1 MVEELFRRFKIGPVE
16 IRNRIVMP
24 PMVTF
29 LANENGGVTQ
39 RMIDYYT
46 ERARGGAGLI
56 IVESAYVREEDRDF
70 GRLGI
75 ENPQLQVGLSELAE
89 SIQEWGAKTF
99 LQLNHRGGVLSIHK
113 GKGPDE
119 LTLEEIETIIEAF
132 SLAALRAQKAGFDGV
147 EIHGGNIYLVTQFL
161 SPLTNHRKDQY
172 GQTLEGRMKFPTD
185 ILLGIRKKVG
195 NEFPVS
201 FRMVGHQYTDGG
213 LNLEDGQRIAR
224 RMEEAGASLLHVV
237 AASPGA
243 PYVHVPPMAF
253 SRGCH
258 VSLAAEIKKV
268 VRLPVIAV
276 GRINDPVLADRILA
290 EGKADLI
297 AMGRALIADP
307 YLPLKAKE
315 GKLEDI
321 RKCLAC
327 NYCRKRIIQL
337 NKTIRCAINPEAGRE
352 RDARISTSPKP
363 KKVLIV
369 GGGPGGME
377 AARVLALRGH
387 RVTLHEKG
395 ETLGGQVNL
404 AILPPHKEELRNI
417 LDYLVPQ
424 MGKLNVE
431 VGLQKEATKKT
442 IEKENPDVIILATGA
457 NPLIPEIPG
466 LNRKRIFTP
475 EEVLKGNRP
484 PGENIIVVGGGM
496 VGCEIAEYLASKGK
510 KVAIVEKLPEI
521 AFGEETCTKN
531 LLLERLNKL
540 EVKLITESEIV
551 SVQGT
556 KANLNKK
563 GEALQVE
570 ADGIVAALGAKPN
583 DSLESYLGSSGRTF
597 FVIGDGREARD
608 VGAAIHE
615 GFRVAMEI

>member
-1 MVEELFRRFKIGPVE
+1 MEELFRPFKIGPVE

-24 PMVTF
+24 PMVTC

-46 ERARGGAGLI
+46 ERAKGGAGLI

-89 SIQEWGAKTF
+89 AIQENGARTF

-119 LTLEEIETIIEAF
+119 LTLEEIETITEAF
-132 SLAALRAQKAGFDGV
+132 SLAALRAQRTGFDGV
-147 EIHGGNIYLVTQFL
+147 EIHGGNVYLITQFL

-172 GQTLEGRMKFPTD
+172 GQTREGRMKFAID
-185 ILLGIRKKVG
+185 ILLRVRKKVG
-195 NEFPVS
+195 DEFPVS

-213 LNLEDGQRIAR
+213 LNLEDGQKIAQ
-224 RMEEAGASLLHVV
+224 RMEEAGASVLHVV
-237 AASPGA
+237 AASPVA

-253 SRGCH
+253 PRGCH
-258 VSLAAEIKKV
+258 VSLAAEIKKAT
-268 VRLPVIAV
+268 RLPVIAV
-276 GRINDPVLADRILA
+276 GRINDPVLADQILA

-307 YLPLKAKE
+307 YLPLKARK
-315 GKLEDI
+315 GRLEDI

-352 RDARISTSPKP
+352 RDARISISAKP

-395 ETLGGQVNL
+395 GTLGGQVNL
-404 AILPPHKEELRNI
+404 AILPPYKEELRNI

-424 MGKLNVE
+424 MRKLNVK
-431 VGLQKEATKKT
+431 VCLQKEVTKKT

-475 EEVLKGNRP
+475 EEVLKGNRTM
-484 PGENIIVVGGGM
+484 GENIIVVGGGM

-521 AFGEETCTKN
+521 ASAEETCTKN
-531 LLLERLNKL
+531 FLLERLNKL
-540 EVKLITESEIV
+540 EIKLITESEII
-551 SVQGT
+551 SVQGA

-563 GEALQVE
+563 GEVLQVA

-583 DSLESYLGSSGRTF
+583 NSLESNLGSSGRTF
-597 FVIGDGREARD
+597 FVIGDGREARE
-608 VGAAIHE
+608 VAAAIHE
-615 GFRVAMEI
+615 GFRVGMEI